1 MYKFNKNSLP
11 RIFDDVFKKTSQI
24 HSHKTRIT
32 FHVPFTANR
41 RTQRTIRYQG
51 PTLGNYIFSKLNV
64 SSHSW
69 ALFTF
74 KTKLKKFL
82 LKNEIEFLWRIIY
95 SYNHTQ
101 EKKKIPIKCLIIPKW
116 QERYHTFSIIMT
128 LICSLDRHYIFI
140 LLWFFLISSGLS
152 LSFFFHPHL

>member
-11 RIFDDVFKKTSQI
+11 RIFDDFFKKTSQI
-24 HSHKTRIT
+24 HSHKTRLT
-32 FHVPFTANR
+32 FHVPFTANC

-69 ALFTF
+69 ALLTF

-95 SYNHTQ
+95 VYNHTQ
-101 EKKKIPIKCLIIPKW
+101 EKRIPIKCFIIPKW
-116 QERYHTFSIIMT
+116 QDCYHTFFY
-128 LICSLDRHYIFI
+128 HYDPHLFVRQAFYIHI
-140 LLWFFLISSGLS
+140 VRIFFLISSGSS
-152 LSFFFHPHL
+152 LSFFPPHL